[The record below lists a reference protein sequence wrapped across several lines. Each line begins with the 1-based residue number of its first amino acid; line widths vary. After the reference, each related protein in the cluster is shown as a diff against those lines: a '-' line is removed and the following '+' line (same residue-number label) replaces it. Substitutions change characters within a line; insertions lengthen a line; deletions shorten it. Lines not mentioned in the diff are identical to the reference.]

1 MSFLLILAIG
11 AMLGW
16 LTSILTGS
24 RTGHGLAANVGVGV
38 AGALVS
44 GAMASSVSILEG
56 ITLASL
62 GATLVGTLLL
72 LAVVNLVWRAA
83 ERRRD
88 QTPSP

>member
-16 LTSILTGS
+16 LTCILTRT
-24 RTGHGLAANVGVGV
+24 RTGHGLAANVGVGMV
-38 AGALVS
+38 GALVS
-44 GAMASSVSILEG
+44 GAMASSDSILEG

-72 LAVVNLVWRAA
+72 LAVVNLIWRAA

-88 QTPSP
+88 QTPPS